1 MTITFKDDIQ
11 ATAEAKR
18 AEYYAAVKEGAEPEV
33 VENLHGE
40 YMTAWS
46 EVVSNDMLEKARQE
60 VQNGT
65 DDTNIAIARG
75 RNVLTNKEKKFFNA
89 LVNPNTDTYK
99 EEKIL
104 PETIIERVFDDI
116 IQARPLLAKIN
127 FKLSGLNTR
136 LILADPAGQ
145 AVWGE
150 IFGQI
155 QGQISADFKV
165 VNFSQNKL
173 TAFALVPKDL
183 IEFGPEWVERFV
195 RAQLAEA
202 IGVRLEAG
210 VVNGGGSAVNQ
221 PIGMTKDFDLDN
233 GTVVD
238 KTATGTLT
246 FANAKTTAHE
256 LAHVMTN
263 LSTKQNGKAV
273 NIAGGVT
280 LVVNPRDQFLV
291 QAQHTLQTANGQW
304 VTSLPFNIDVV
315 ASEGVPTD
323 KVVALVGNR
332 YEAVHTGNV
341 TIKKYDQT
349 FAMEDMDLFITKH
362 FAHGMPVDNKAS
374 AVYDLAIAPLGSAT
388 EPLPVE

>member
-1 MTITFKDDIQ
+1 MAIKFKDDIH
-11 ATAEAKR
+11 AVVEEKREA
-18 AEYYAAVKEGAEPEV
+18 YYNAVKEGAEPDV

-40 YMTAWS
+40 YMTAYS
-46 EVVSNDMLEKARQE
+46 EVLKNDILDKARTAA
-60 VQNGT
+60 QNGS
-65 DDTNIAIARG
+65 DDTNIALARG
-75 RNVLTNKEKKFFNA
+75 RNVLTNTEKKFFNA
-89 LVNPNTDTYK
+89 LVDANTDTYK

-136 LILADPAGQ
+136 LVLADPAGQ

-155 QGQISADFKV
+155 QGQISADFRV

-183 IEFGPEWVERFV
+183 IEFGPEWIERFV

-202 IGVRLEAG
+202 IGIRLESG

-221 PIGMTKDFDLDN
+221 PIGMTKDYDLEA
-233 GTVVD
+233 GTVTD
-238 KTATGTLT
+238 KVAIGSLT
-246 FANAKTTAHE
+246 FADAKTTAHE

-263 LSTKQNGKAV
+263 LSTKSNGKPV
-273 NIAGGVT
+273 NVAGGVT
-280 LVVNPRDQFLV
+280 LVVNPQDQFLV
-291 QAQHTLQTANGQW
+291 QAQHTLQTSNGQW

-315 ASEGVPTD
+315 ASEGVPA
-323 KVVALVGNR
+323 KRAVALVGNR

-374 AVYDLAIAPLGSAT
+374 AVYDLAIAPLGGIE
-388 EPLPVE
+388 EPLPEV

>member
-1 MTITFKDDIQ
+1 MVIKFKDDLH
-11 ATAEAKR
+11 ATVEAKR

-40 YMTAWS
+40 YMTAYSSVLKNEIMS
-46 EVVSNDMLEKARQE
+46 EAKREAY
-60 VQNGT
+60 NGT

-75 RNVLTNKEKKFFNA
+75 RNVLTNKEKTFFNA
-89 LVNPNTDTYK
+89 LVDANTETYK

-116 IQARPLLAKIN
+116 IAARPLLAKIN

-136 LILADPAGQ
+136 LVLADPAGQ

-165 VNFSQNKL
+165 INFSQNKL

-195 RAQLAEA
+195 RAQLSEA
-202 IGVRLEAG
+202 IGIRLEAG
-210 VVNGGGSAVNQ
+210 IVNGGGSAVNQ
-221 PIGMTKDFDLDN
+221 PIGMTKDYDLEA
-233 GTVVD
+233 GTVTD
-238 KTATGTLT
+238 KVALGSLT
-246 FANAKTTAHE
+246 FADATTTAHE
-256 LAHVMTN
+256 LAHVMTG
-263 LSTKQNGKAV
+263 LSTKENGMPV
-273 NIAGGVT
+273 NIAGDVT
-280 LVVNPRDQFLV
+280 LVVNPQDQFLV
-291 QAQHTLQTANGQW
+291 QAQHTLQTPNGQW
-304 VTSLPFNIDVV
+304 VTSLPFNISVV
-315 ASEGVPTD
+315 ASDGVPA
-323 KVVALVGNR
+323 KKAVALVGHR

-374 AVYDLAIAPLGSAT
+374 AVYDLAIAPLGGIET
-388 EPLPVE
+388 LPEV